1 MIIINTF
8 KRYINWIINKI
19 NVLWIKET
27 FNIMIF
33 INEIIKEKI
42 DKEIINILIEFKE

>member
-1 MIIINTF
+1 MN
-8 KRYINWIINKI
+8 KRNI
-19 NVLWIKET
+19 L

-42 DKEIINILIEFKE
+42 DKEIIDIVIEFKE

>member
-1 MIIINTF
+1 MN
-8 KRYINWIINKI
+8 KRNI
-19 NVLWIKET
+19 L

-42 DKEIINILIEFKE
+42 GKEIIDILIEFKE